1 MNSRKK
7 AILVGMI
14 LGDAYLQKTGRKNA
28 RLRLEH
34 SEKQKEYL
42 FWKGSQFPEL
52 FQGKP
57 SRLVRFNPV
66 YRKEYS
72 YFRWQ
77 SNASP
82 EIGKF
87 RRIFYPDNQKII
99 PKELPKLFVSPLSLA
114 VWFMDDGYYYHRDR
128 MAYLYIP
135 KYRQEELEILVKALK
150 SNFSLETKVKI
161 KKSGNMVLVF
171 NVKETQKLLS
181 LIEPFII
188 PSLSYKTPSF
198 DPLSTA
204 A

>member
-1 MNSRKK
+1 MNSRKR

-14 LGDAYLQKTGRKNA
+14 LGDAYLQKTGKKNA

-34 SEKQKEYL
+34 SEKQKDYL
-42 FWKGSQFPEL
+42 LWKGLQFSEF

-57 SRLVRFNPV
+57 KKLVRFNPV
-66 YRKEYS
+66 YKKEYG

-87 RRIFYPDNQKII
+87 RQIFYPNNRKII
-99 PKELPKLFVSPLSLA
+99 PKELSKLLVSPLSLA
-114 VWFMDDGYYYHRDR
+114 VWFMDDGYYYGRDKI
-128 MAYLYIP
+128 AYLYIP
-135 KYRQEELEILVKALK
+135 RYRQEELEILLNTLK
-150 SNFSLETKVKI
+150 SNFSLETKAKVK
-161 KKSGNMVLVF
+161 KRGNLVLVF
-171 NVKETQKLLS
+171 NVKETQKLLL
-181 LIEPFII
+181 LIKPFVI
-188 PSLSYKTPSF
+188 PSLSYKTSSF

>member
-14 LGDAYLQKTGRKNA
+14 LGDAYLQETGKKNA

-34 SEKQKEYL
+34 SEKQRDYL
-42 FWKGSQFPEL
+42 LWKGSQFSEF

-57 SRLVRFNPV
+57 NRLVRFNPV
-66 YRKEYS
+66 YRKEYR

-87 RRIFYPDNQKII
+87 RRMFYQNNRKII
-99 PKELPKLFVSPLSLA
+99 PKELPKLLVSPLSLA
-114 VWFMDDGYYYHRDR
+114 VWFMDDGYYYPRDKIT
-128 MAYLYIP
+128 YLYIP
-135 KYRQEELEILVKALK
+135 RYRQEELEMLVNTLG
-150 SNFSLETKVKI
+150 SNFSLETKVKV
-161 KKSGNMVLVF
+161 KKRGNLVLVF
-171 NVKETQKLLS
+171 NVKETQKLLL
-181 LIEPFII
+181 LIKPFII
-188 PSLSYKTPSF
+188 PSLSYKISSF